1 MDKQISSGLK
11 TTFLIHFVVA
21 GIFGLVLLLVPRMW
35 GNLAGLEIV
44 KTAIYRLVGTAL
56 LGFAASSWLAY
67 KETVWE
73 RVRIVAQMEIIGS
86 ALGALVIL
94 WGLAFEGLPPLEW
107 MNVVILAGFAIAF
120 AFFYSRA
127 RAA

>member
-1 MDKQISSGLK
+1 LDKQISSGLK

-44 KTAIYRLVGTAL
+44 KTAIYRLVGAAL

-73 RVRIVAQMEIIGS
+73 RVRIVVQMEIVGS

>member
-44 KTAIYRLVGTAL
+44 KTAIYRLVGAAL

-73 RVRIVAQMEIIGS
+73 RVRIVVQMEIVGS

-107 MNVVILAGFAIAF
+107 MNVMILAGFAIAF

>member
-1 MDKQISSGLK
+1 LDKQISSGLK

-73 RVRIVAQMEIIGS
+73 RVRIVVQMEIVGS

>member
-21 GIFGLVLLLVPRMW
+21 GIFGLVLLLW

-44 KTAIYRLVGTAL
+44 KTAIYRLVGAAL

-73 RVRIVAQMEIIGS
+73 RVRIVVQMEIVGS

>member
-73 RVRIVAQMEIIGS
+73 RVRIVVQMEIVGS

>member
-44 KTAIYRLVGTAL
+44 KTAIYRLVGAAL

-73 RVRIVAQMEIIGS
+73 RVRIVVQMEIVGS

>member
-21 GIFGLVLLLVPRMW
+21 GIFGLVLLLVPQMW

-44 KTAIYRLVGTAL
+44 KTAIYRLVGAAL

-73 RVRIVAQMEIIGS
+73 RVRIVVQMEIVGS